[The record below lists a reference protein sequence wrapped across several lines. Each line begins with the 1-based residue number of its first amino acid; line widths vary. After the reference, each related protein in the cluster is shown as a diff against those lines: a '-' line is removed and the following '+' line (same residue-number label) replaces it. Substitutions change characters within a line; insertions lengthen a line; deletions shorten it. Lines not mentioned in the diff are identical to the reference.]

1 MSIGKIRWYS
11 TIRTKIIMVV
21 IISCTIVLGG
31 LSVFNTINEQ
41 SSLSGNLEKLAK
53 VTSNRLSK
61 HLIGPMWDL
70 DSNLVDTTIEA
81 EMLEDNIQAIVIW
94 DVETKQVFSARERGP
109 GGRLLES
116 TGAIAGDLIKSA
128 SKVNNGTKDIGEV
141 AVFVSK
147 NQLEQQ
153 LAQSTL
159 YNIITLVILIVVMAI
174 IMTFVMNQI
183 IIGPITRLAKHA
195 DNISHGDLK
204 QNIQAES
211 NDEIGQLAEAFHRMQ
226 TSLRVAFKRIY
237 SKAKAA

>member
-1 MSIGKIRWYS
+1 MSKDTIRWYS
-11 TIRTKIIMVV
+11 TIRMKIIGVV

-41 SSLSGNLEKLAK
+41 EALSNDLSKLAK
-53 VTSNRLSK
+53 ITSNRLSK
-61 HLIGPMWDL
+61 HLISPMWDL
-70 DSNLVDTTIEA
+70 DNDLVDAAIEA
-81 EMLEDNIQAIVIW
+81 EMLEENIQAIVIW
-94 DVETKQVFSARERGP
+94 DGDTKEVFSARERGP
-109 GGRLLES
+109 GGRLIKS
-116 TGAIAGDLIKSA
+116 TGAIAGDFIKS
-128 SKVNNGTKDIGEV
+128 SSQINNGAKDIGEV

-147 NQLEQQ
+147 KQLKKQ

-159 YNIITLVILIVVMAI
+159 YNVITLVILIVVMAI
-174 IMTFVMNQI
+174 IMTIVMSHI

-195 DNISHGDLK
+195 DSISHGDFK

-237 SKAKAA
+237 SKAKTV